1 MCTRGAQH
9 AHTSSSESRHSLQAG
24 SLLLGLSP
32 PVEQKARRA
41 AASTRHRREPRA
53 PGRSTDAVS
62 FPGVP
67 SHACI
72 SGRMLFL
79 SACLCWLVHTAGG
92 EGIDRVQGGQGALP
106 VPSLTMGWGWWLS
119 HPLPTVI
126 TSCLA
131 FPTSSDT
138 GGHTPL
144 LESTAQ
150 TPRVLLGRPFCL
162 PPPGALLLRR
172 SRYQLWGL
180 CGPWATTRSTWY
192 RRLFEGRAPIRFGML
207 AVMWGRLWDRV

>member
-9 AHTSSSESRHSLQAG
+9 AHTSSSESRHRLQAG

-79 SACLCWLVHTAGG
+79 SACLCWLVHTTGG
-92 EGIDRVQGGQGALP
+92 EGIDRVQGWAGGAARALANNGLGLVAVTPTADSNHILP
-106 VPSLTMGWGWWLS
+106 CLS
-119 HPLPTVI
+119 
-126 TSCLA
+126 
-131 FPTSSDT
+131 
-138 GGHTPL
+138 
-144 LESTAQ
+144 
-150 TPRVLLGRPFCL
+150 
-162 PPPGALLLRR
+162 
-172 SRYQLWGL
+172 YQL
-180 CGPWATTRSTWY
+180 
-192 RRLFEGRAPIRFGML
+192 
-207 AVMWGRLWDRV
+207 